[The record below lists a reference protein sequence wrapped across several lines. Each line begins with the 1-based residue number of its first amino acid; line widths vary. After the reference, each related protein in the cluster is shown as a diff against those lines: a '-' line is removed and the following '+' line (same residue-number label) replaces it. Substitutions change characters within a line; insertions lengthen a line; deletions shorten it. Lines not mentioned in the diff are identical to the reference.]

1 MSMIF
6 RRPMFRRG
14 GKVDGRGTGIT
25 SGLDKPRQ
33 NYAEGDIVDIY
44 EKMQKRIPEPPKP
57 SLSLG
62 DYLRIASAGAEI
74 LGAPG
79 EGGGISGALRSA
91 ARPLATLG
99 TDLGTS
105 LDKRAASSEQ
115 SRDELVRALTAG
127 QADIT
132 IEQMKQSVDEKAIA
146 RLEATY
152 KPIIKEIDNK
162 IAILEKA
169 PQQTED
175 TKKAID
181 ELNKQKAAQESELN
195 VKIDR
200 ILVPGK
206 SRSEQII
213 DVYTALVKAEAEAN
227 VGGQIDKD
235 KIYREAEAI
244 VDQARS
250 SRAEGGIAQDGAI
263 EEMSIEPQQTSLQPP
278 QPSVDI
284 SYDEFRTKMPAN
296 VSDEIVQ
303 LIYYNPTAFSD
314 FANIETQ
321 DDVYEFNAKYD
332 VNLVLPFKTETT

>member
-44 EKMQKRIPEPPKP
+44 EKMQERVPEPPKQ

-105 LDKRAASSEQ
+105 LDKRSSLAQQER
-115 SRDELVRALTAG
+115 SDLIKALTAG
-127 QADIT
+127 QA
-132 IEQMKQSVDEKAIA
+132 
-146 RLEATY
+146 
-152 KPIIKEIDNK
+152 EIDAAAARGAADTSAKLQQVRAVDAIFDPK
-162 IAILEKA
+162 IDKIKKDIIAAQGDVTKISELGKQLQILEQSK
-169 PQQTED
+169 E
-175 TKKAID
+175 
-181 ELNKQKAAQESELN
+181 AAKL
-195 VKIDR
+195 R

-206 SRSEQII
+206 SRQQ
-213 DVYTALVKAEAEAN
+213 LVI
-227 VGGQIDKD
+227 QM
-235 KIYREAEAI
+235 AEAI
-244 VDQARS
+244 KKADTLGELTGEEVLRQAEEIVDAAGGTGF
-250 SRAEGGIAQDGAI
+250 AEGGVVDMQ
-263 EEMSIEPQQTSLQPP
+263 ETMNVEPQQS
-278 QPSVDI
+278 SVDI
-284 SYDEFRTKMPAN
+284 PYDQFRSKMPAN
-296 VSDEIVQ
+296 VSDDIVQ

>member
-44 EKMQKRIPEPPKP
+44 EKMQARIPEPPKP

-105 LDKRAASSEQ
+105 LDKRSALAQQERS
-115 SRDELVRALTAG
+115 DLIKALTAG
-127 QADIT
+127 QA
-132 IEQMKQSVDEKAIA
+132 
-146 RLEATY
+146 
-152 KPIIKEIDNK
+152 EIDAAAASGAADTSAKLQQVRAVDAIFDPKIDKIKKDIIAAKGDVTK
-162 IAILEKA
+162 IADLGKQLKILEQSK
-169 PQQTED
+169 E
-175 TKKAID
+175 
-181 ELNKQKAAQESELN
+181 AAKL
-195 VKIDR
+195 R

-206 SRSEQII
+206 SRQE
-213 DVYTALVKAEAEAN
+213 LVIQMAEAIKKADTLGELTEEQ
-227 VGGQIDKD
+227 VLKQ
-235 KIYREAEAI
+235 AEAI
-244 VDQARS
+244 VDAAGGTGF
-250 SRAEGGIAQDGAI
+250 AEGGVVDMQETMNI
-263 EEMSIEPQQTSLQPP
+263 EPP
-278 QPSVDI
+278 QPSMDI

>member
-14 GKVDGRGTGIT
+14 GKVDGRGKGIT

-33 NYAEGDIVDIY
+33 NYADGDIVDIY
-44 EKMQKRIPEPPKP
+44 EKMQARIPEPPKP

-74 LGAPG
+74 LGTPG

-105 LDKRAASSEQ
+105 LDKRSSLAQQE
-115 SRDELVRALTAG
+115 RTDLVKALTAG
-127 QADIT
+127 QA
-132 IEQMKQSVDEKAIA
+132 
-146 RLEATY
+146 
-152 KPIIKEIDNK
+152 EIDAAEAAAKGDTSAKLQQVSAVDAIFDSKIDKIKKDIVAAQGDVIK
-162 IAILEKA
+162 IAELGKQLKVLEESK
-169 PQQTED
+169 E
-175 TKKAID
+175 
-181 ELNKQKAAQESELN
+181 AAKL
-195 VKIDR
+195 R
-200 ILVPGK
+200 ILIPGK
-206 SRSEQII
+206 SRQQLIVEM
-213 DVYTALVKAEAEAN
+213 AEAIKRADTLGELN
-227 VGGQIDKD
+227 EEQVLKQ
-235 KIYREAEAI
+235 AEAI
-244 VDQARS
+244 VDAAGGTGF
-250 SRAEGGIAQDGAI
+250 AEGGVVDMQ
-263 EEMSIEPQQTSLQPP
+263 ETMNVESQ
-278 QPSVDI
+278 QPSMDI
-284 SYDEFRTKMPAN
+284 PFDEFRAKMPAN

>member
-1 MSMIF
+1 MIF

-44 EKMQKRIPEPPKP
+44 EKMQARIPEPPKP

-105 LDKRAASSEQ
+105 LDKRSALAQQERS
-115 SRDELVRALTAG
+115 DLIKALTAG
-127 QADIT
+127 QA
-132 IEQMKQSVDEKAIA
+132 
-146 RLEATY
+146 
-152 KPIIKEIDNK
+152 EIDAAAASGAADTSAKLQQVRAVDAIFDPKIDKIKKDIIAAKGDVTK
-162 IAILEKA
+162 IADLGKQLKILEQSK
-169 PQQTED
+169 E
-175 TKKAID
+175 
-181 ELNKQKAAQESELN
+181 AAKL
-195 VKIDR
+195 R

-206 SRSEQII
+206 SRQE
-213 DVYTALVKAEAEAN
+213 LVIQMAEAIKKADTLGELTEEQ
-227 VGGQIDKD
+227 VLKQ
-235 KIYREAEAI
+235 AEAI
-244 VDQARS
+244 VDAAGGTGF
-250 SRAEGGIAQDGAI
+250 AEGGVVDMQETMNI
-263 EEMSIEPQQTSLQPP
+263 EPP
-278 QPSVDI
+278 QPSMDI

>member
-44 EKMQKRIPEPPKP
+44 EKMQERVPEPPKT

-105 LDKRAASSEQ
+105 LDKRSSLAQQER
-115 SRDELVRALTAG
+115 SDLIKALTAG
-127 QADIT
+127 QA
-132 IEQMKQSVDEKAIA
+132 
-146 RLEATY
+146 
-152 KPIIKEIDNK
+152 EIDAAEARGAADTSAKLQQVRAVDAIFDPK
-162 IAILEKA
+162 IDKIKKDIIAAQGDVTKISGLGKQLQILEQSK
-169 PQQTED
+169 E
-175 TKKAID
+175 
-181 ELNKQKAAQESELN
+181 AAKL
-195 VKIDR
+195 R

-206 SRSEQII
+206 SRQQ
-213 DVYTALVKAEAEAN
+213 LVI
-227 VGGQIDKD
+227 QM
-235 KIYREAEAI
+235 AEAI
-244 VDQARS
+244 KKADTLGELTGEEVLRQAEEIVDAAGGTGF
-250 SRAEGGIAQDGAI
+250 AEGGVVDMQ
-263 EEMSIEPQQTSLQPP
+263 ETMNVEPQQS
-278 QPSVDI
+278 SVDI
-284 SYDEFRTKMPAN
+284 PYDQFRSKMPAN
-296 VSDEIVQ
+296 VSDDIVQ

>member
-33 NYAEGDIVDIY
+33 NYADGDIVDIY
-44 EKMQKRIPEPPKP
+44 EKMQARIPEPSKP

-74 LGAPG
+74 LGTPG

-105 LDKRAASSEQ
+105 LDKRSSLAQQE
-115 SRDELVRALTAG
+115 RTDLVKALTAG
-127 QADIT
+127 QA
-132 IEQMKQSVDEKAIA
+132 
-146 RLEATY
+146 
-152 KPIIKEIDNK
+152 EIDAAEAAAKGDTSAKLQQVSAVDAIFDSKIDKIKKDIVAAQGDVTK
-162 IAILEKA
+162 IAELGKQLKVLEESK
-169 PQQTED
+169 E
-175 TKKAID
+175 
-181 ELNKQKAAQESELN
+181 AAKL
-195 VKIDR
+195 R
-200 ILVPGK
+200 ILIPGK
-206 SRSEQII
+206 SRQQLIVEM
-213 DVYTALVKAEAEAN
+213 AEAIKRADTLGELN
-227 VGGQIDKD
+227 EEQVLKQ
-235 KIYREAEAI
+235 AEAI
-244 VDQARS
+244 VDAAGGTGF
-250 SRAEGGIAQDGAI
+250 AEGGVVDMQ
-263 EEMSIEPQQTSLQPP
+263 ETMNVESQ
-278 QPSVDI
+278 QPSMDI
-284 SYDEFRTKMPAN
+284 PFDEFRAKMPAN

-303 LIYYNPTAFSD
+303 LIYYNSTAFSD

>member
-44 EKMQKRIPEPPKP
+44 EKMQERVPEPPKQ

-105 LDKRAASSEQ
+105 LDKRSSLAQQER
-115 SRDELVRALTAG
+115 SDLIKALTAG
-127 QADIT
+127 QA
-132 IEQMKQSVDEKAIA
+132 
-146 RLEATY
+146 
-152 KPIIKEIDNK
+152 EIDAAEARGAADTSAKLQQVRAVDAIFDPK
-162 IAILEKA
+162 IDKIKKDIIAAQGDVTKISGLGKQLQILEQSK
-169 PQQTED
+169 E
-175 TKKAID
+175 
-181 ELNKQKAAQESELN
+181 AAKL
-195 VKIDR
+195 R

-206 SRSEQII
+206 SRQE
-213 DVYTALVKAEAEAN
+213 LVIQMAEAIKKADTLGELTEEE
-227 VGGQIDKD
+227 VLRQ
-235 KIYREAEAI
+235 AEAI
-244 VDQARS
+244 VDA
-250 SRAEGGIAQDGAI
+250 AGGTG
-263 EEMSIEPQQTSLQPP
+263 
-278 QPSVDI
+278 
-284 SYDEFRTKMPAN
+284 FKC
-296 VSDEIVQ
+296 Q
-303 LIYYNPTAFSD
+303 LMCLTILCN
-314 FANIETQ
+314 
-321 DDVYEFNAKYD
+321 
-332 VNLVLPFKTETT
+332 

>member
-1 MSMIF
+1 MIF

-33 NYAEGDIVDIY
+33 NYADGDIVDIY
-44 EKMQKRIPEPPKP
+44 EKMQARIPEPPKP

-74 LGAPG
+74 LGTPG

-105 LDKRAASSEQ
+105 LDKRSSLAQQE
-115 SRDELVRALTAG
+115 RTDLVKALTAG
-127 QADIT
+127 QA
-132 IEQMKQSVDEKAIA
+132 
-146 RLEATY
+146 
-152 KPIIKEIDNK
+152 EIDAAEAAAKGDTSAKLQQVSAVDAIFDSKIDKIKKDIVAAQGDVIK
-162 IAILEKA
+162 IAELGKQLKVLEESK
-169 PQQTED
+169 E
-175 TKKAID
+175 
-181 ELNKQKAAQESELN
+181 AAKL
-195 VKIDR
+195 R
-200 ILVPGK
+200 ILIPGK
-206 SRSEQII
+206 SRQQLIVEM
-213 DVYTALVKAEAEAN
+213 AEAIKRADTLGELN
-227 VGGQIDKD
+227 EEQVLKQ
-235 KIYREAEAI
+235 AEAI
-244 VDQARS
+244 VDAAGGTGF
-250 SRAEGGIAQDGAI
+250 AEGGVVDMQ
-263 EEMSIEPQQTSLQPP
+263 ETMNLEPQQ
-278 QPSVDI
+278 PSMDI
-284 SYDEFRTKMPAN
+284 PFDEFRAKMPAN

>member
-33 NYAEGDIVDIY
+33 NYADGDIVDIY
-44 EKMQKRIPEPPKP
+44 EKMQARIPEPPKP

-74 LGAPG
+74 LGTPG

-105 LDKRAASSEQ
+105 LDKRSSLAQQE
-115 SRDELVRALTAG
+115 RTDLVKALTAG
-127 QADIT
+127 QA
-132 IEQMKQSVDEKAIA
+132 
-146 RLEATY
+146 
-152 KPIIKEIDNK
+152 EIDAAEAAAKGDTSAKLQQVSAVDAIFDSKIDKIKKDIVAAQGDVIK
-162 IAILEKA
+162 IAELGKQLKVLEESK
-169 PQQTED
+169 E
-175 TKKAID
+175 
-181 ELNKQKAAQESELN
+181 AAKL
-195 VKIDR
+195 R
-200 ILVPGK
+200 ILIPGK
-206 SRSEQII
+206 SRQQLIVEM
-213 DVYTALVKAEAEAN
+213 AEAIKRADTLGELN
-227 VGGQIDKD
+227 EEQVLKQ
-235 KIYREAEAI
+235 AEAI
-244 VDQARS
+244 VDAAGGTGF
-250 SRAEGGIAQDGAI
+250 AEGGVVDMQ
-263 EEMSIEPQQTSLQPP
+263 ETMNLEPQQ
-278 QPSVDI
+278 PSMDI
-284 SYDEFRTKMPAN
+284 PFDEFRAKMPAN

>member
-44 EKMQKRIPEPPKP
+44 EKMQERIPEPPKP

-74 LGAPG
+74 LGSPG

-105 LDKRAASSEQ
+105 LDKRSALAQQERS
-115 SRDELVRALTAG
+115 DLIKALTAG
-127 QADIT
+127 QA
-132 IEQMKQSVDEKAIA
+132 
-146 RLEATY
+146 
-152 KPIIKEIDNK
+152 EIDAAAARGAADTSAKLQQVRAVDAIFDPKIDKIKKDIIAAQGDVTK
-162 IAILEKA
+162 IAELGKQLKILEQSK
-169 PQQTED
+169 E
-175 TKKAID
+175 
-181 ELNKQKAAQESELN
+181 AAKL
-195 VKIDR
+195 R

-206 SRSEQII
+206 SRQE
-213 DVYTALVKAEAEAN
+213 LVIQMAEAIKKADAGL
-227 VGGQIDKD
+227 GGDISDKE
-235 KIYREAEAI
+235 ILAQAEAI
-244 VDQARS
+244 VDAAGGTGF
-250 SRAEGGIAQDGAI
+250 AEGGVVDMQ
-263 EEMSIEPQQTSLQPP
+263 ETMNVEPQQ
-278 QPSVDI
+278 PSMDI
-284 SYDEFRTKMPAN
+284 PYDEFRAKMPAN

>member
-1 MSMIF
+1 MIF

-33 NYAEGDIVDIY
+33 NYADGDIVDIY
-44 EKMQKRIPEPPKP
+44 EKMQARIPEPPKP

-79 EGGGISGALRSA
+79 EGGGISGALRAA

-105 LDKRAASSEQ
+105 LDKRSALAQQERS
-115 SRDELVRALTAG
+115 DLIKALTAG
-127 QADIT
+127 QA
-132 IEQMKQSVDEKAIA
+132 
-146 RLEATY
+146 
-152 KPIIKEIDNK
+152 EIDAAAASGAADTSAKLQQVRAVDAIFDPK
-162 IAILEKA
+162 IDKIKKDIIAAQGDVTKITALGKQLQILEQSK
-169 PQQTED
+169 E
-175 TKKAID
+175 
-181 ELNKQKAAQESELN
+181 AAKL
-195 VKIDR
+195 R

-206 SRSEQII
+206 SRQE
-213 DVYTALVKAEAEAN
+213 LVIQMAEAIKKADTLGELTEEQ
-227 VGGQIDKD
+227 VLKQ
-235 KIYREAEAI
+235 AEAI
-244 VDQARS
+244 VDAAGGTGF
-250 SRAEGGIAQDGAI
+250 AEGGVVDMQETINI
-263 EEMSIEPQQTSLQPP
+263 EPP
-278 QPSVDI
+278 QPSMDI